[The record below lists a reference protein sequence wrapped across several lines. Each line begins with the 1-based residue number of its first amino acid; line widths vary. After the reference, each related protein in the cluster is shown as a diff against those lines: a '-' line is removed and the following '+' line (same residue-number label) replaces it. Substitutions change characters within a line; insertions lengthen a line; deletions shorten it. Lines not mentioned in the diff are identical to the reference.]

1 MHVCG
6 VAGVAR
12 SVEREDVVGEAEG
25 ACYILHFPLGVEFRL
40 LT

>member
-6 VAGVAR
+6 VASVAR
-12 SVEREDVVGEAEG
+12 SVEREDVVGEG

-40 LT
+40 VT